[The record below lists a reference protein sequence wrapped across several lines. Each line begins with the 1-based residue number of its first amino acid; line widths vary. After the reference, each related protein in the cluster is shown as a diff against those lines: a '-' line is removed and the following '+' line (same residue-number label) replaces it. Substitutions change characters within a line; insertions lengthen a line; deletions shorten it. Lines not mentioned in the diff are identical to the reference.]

1 MGFDF
6 VVWVVTYV
14 CSRESV
20 VNRKEG
26 GELAGAGK
34 DEDEDE
40 GMTKKRESRSNK
52 NKNKKK

>member
-34 DEDEDE
+34 DEDE
-40 GMTKKRESRSNK
+40 GMTKKRESRSN
-52 NKNKKK
+52 